1 MKTDQWQLG
10 YKVEIFFFFFE
21 SELIVVR
28 VGDGELKYDS
38 QVSVLGNWGHC
49 HISYLKKEKS
59 KLRKKLLEVILDKLY
74 LIYVKHMI
82 KRAKIQDP
90 NTRTK
95 FDIL

>member
-1 MKTDQWQLG
+1 MKKERSKISNLP
-10 YKVEIFFFFFE
+10 IC
-21 SELIVVR
+21 
-28 VGDGELKYDS
+28 LKE
-38 QVSVLGNWGHC
+38 
-49 HISYLKKEKS
+49 LKKEKS